1 MPLQELMESKQYSIY
16 ICEIWRIWKFISE
29 NEVDWLGVPEEEYS
43 AMKIVC
49 LKTILAQIIQHPNDI
64 MAINQFMLLSLMK
77 YI

>member
-1 MPLQELMESKQYSIY
+1 M
-16 ICEIWRIWKFISE
+16 
-29 NEVDWLGVPEEEYS
+29 VDWLGVPEEEYS

-64 MAINQFMLLSLMK
+64 MAINQFMQLSLMK